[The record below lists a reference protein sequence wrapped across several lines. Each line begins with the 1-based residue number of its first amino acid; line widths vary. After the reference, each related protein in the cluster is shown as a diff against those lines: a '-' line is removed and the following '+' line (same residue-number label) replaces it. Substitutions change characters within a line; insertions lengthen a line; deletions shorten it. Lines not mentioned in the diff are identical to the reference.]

1 MIDLSFL
8 QPSLFD
14 TRTYS
19 ESVTTQWLAANLTP
33 PRVQT
38 EAYIVFALFVAVL
51 LLGLWVTWCTFAIRR
66 IRKQHTDWYE
76 IRAPNIQ
83 TRLAELGMDV
93 QRINIHPT
101 VELAAEITA
110 LKLQVEAILSHQQ
123 RKAKSVTKILDRGK
137 RK

>member
-51 LLGLWVTWCTFAIRR
+51 LLGLWVTWCTFAIWR
-66 IRKQHTDWYE
+66 IRKHCTDWYC
-76 IRAPNIQ
+76 RTA
-83 TRLAELGMDV
+83 
-93 QRINIHPT
+93 
-101 VELAAEITA
+101 ELAAEITA

-123 RKAKSVTKILDRGK
+123 RKAKAVKKILDKGK